1 MRNNLCT
8 LAQLGEMTLEQ
19 ANTLPLDHIA
29 ALLEDV
35 AEQKAEI
42 SRLSE
47 LLHATLAHR
56 YSDAASAARRE
67 AGKDTGTVTL
77 PAGEYAIKA
86 DLPAK
91 IEWDQAGL
99 HAAMDVVRGW
109 GENPADYLSIVLS
122 VPESRFKAW
131 PDSIRSVFHPART
144 VSTGKPTFKVERA
157 KRRAA

>member
-1 MRNNLCT
+1 MSNRAT
-8 LAQLGEMTLEQ
+8 LAQLRDMTQ
-19 ANTLPLDHIA
+19 GQVNSLPMDQVAL
-29 ALLEDV
+29 LLEDV
-35 AEQKAEI
+35 ADQKAEI

-47 LLHATLAHR
+47 LLHSTLLHR

-77 PAGEYAIKA
+77 HDGDFAIKA

-91 IEWDQAGL
+91 VEWDQAAL
-99 HAAMDVVRGW
+99 RSALDTVRGW
-109 GENPADYLSIVLS
+109 GEDPADYLAIVLS

-131 PDSIRSVFHPART
+131 PESIRKVFEPART
-144 VSTGKPTFKVERA
+144 VGTGKPTFKVERA

>member
-1 MRNNLCT
+1 MSNRAT

-19 ANTLPLDHIA
+19 ANTLPLDHIV

-35 AEQKAEI
+35 AEQKAET

-67 AGKDTGTVTL
+67 AGKDTGSVTL
-77 PAGEYAIKA
+77 PDGEYAIKA

-91 IEWDQAGL
+91 VEWDQAAL
-99 HAAMDVVRGW
+99 RTAMETVRGW
-109 GENPADYLSIVLS
+109 GEDPADYLAIVLS
-122 VPESRFKAW
+122 VPESRYKAW
-131 PDSIRSVFHPART
+131 PDSIRSVFQPART
-144 VSTGKPTFKVERA
+144 VGTGKATFKVERA